1 MIDIGFEWTRALAY
15 ECVKDDGAQIIR
27 QTGKKEKM
35 DRPFEPLMIGGEK
48 PLYARFAKLDGSV
61 DSCLDFAKAWGLLKT
76 EAQVGAV
83 ERLDDWQREIKKLQS
98 LMSTLEATSE
108 RPGGIVRT
116 ANSRRVRM
124 SMTSID
130 VSLLS
135 GPPDGPGAA
144 PGRPTLVLRPKNLV
158 DAMYLQLAK
167 FVASDGSLQ
176 VCKQCGEWFER
187 GATESRRSIAIFCS
201 EKCKNRFH
209 YLERA
214 KR

>member
-1 MIDIGFEWTRALAY
+1 MIDIGFEWTRGLAY

-27 QTGKKEKM
+27 QTGKTEKPNP
-35 DRPFEPLMIGGEK
+35 PFQPLIMGGDK
-48 PLYARFAKLDGSV
+48 PLYARFGELDGSV
-61 DSCLDFAKAWGLLKT
+61 EACLRFVTSFGLLKT
-76 EAQVGAV
+76 PASVGAA
-83 ERLDDWQREIKKLQS
+83 ERLDEWQREIKKTRSQ
-98 LMSTLEATSE
+98 MSMLSATSE
-108 RPGGIVRT
+108 QPGGIVRT
-116 ANSRRVRM
+116 ANSSRVRLK
-124 SMTSID
+124 MTTID
-130 VSLLS
+130 VALLS
-135 GPPDGPGAA
+135 GPSDPMGNNFS
-144 PGRPTLVLRPKNLV
+144 RPMLMLQPKNLL
-158 DAMYLQLAK
+158 DAMHLQLAK